1 MSSALPHPVRQH
13 AGPVAEPHTP
23 PAHPLAGPVAEP
35 HTPPVP
41 PVPSEEPNTDHAG
54 TSSTFGTVDGNI
66 TELDISDF
74 VSLPC
79 STPELLGI
87 PSPCV
92 PSPVLPVFTADII
105 GKKRNM
111 EIKDSPCKRFRIS
124 QNLSAEEQEAAAH
137 KILND
142 MFVLEPELISPQEF
156 GKKCFHEKYSLEEFE
171 SERDKLLVRWEEFK
185 QTGKGWN
192 PRLAKSFPIFDGHA
206 PAGHPY
212 PQAFKGEDFL
222 VKKRAYDRAKAELL
236 VSLDTHA
243 RHTLLTYANASAGEQ
258 GVLYDEMAWTN
269 IVNAYPSL
277 PEWDFEYRE
286 VFEAMQ
292 DIGMFPSHLDYEAKP
307 NNHMVN
313 NVYLAR
319 MALAVQYT
327 EEDVAHAKR
336 LLNAM

>member
-1 MSSALPHPVRQH
+1 MSSLTHP
-13 AGPVAEPHTP
+13 TP
-23 PAHPLAGPVAEP
+23 AHLSAPPQAHPLTTITEGVNKSNLGVVKHADAHARPAGTP
-35 HTPPVP
+35 TPPK
-41 PVPSEEPNTDHAG
+41 SEIVDADNTDVGDNKKRKMEPANGKPLKRACHGLRVDTSLHA
-54 TSSTFGTVDGNI
+54 
-66 TELDISDF
+66 E
-74 VSLPC
+74 SLPAPRNK
-79 STPELLGI
+79 TTGLDVLLQWRKNAA
-87 PSPCV
+87 PQS
-92 PSPVLPVFTADII
+92 TADEVAYRHFDI
-105 GKKRNM
+105 
-111 EIKDSPCKRFRIS
+111 
-124 QNLSAEEQEAAAH
+124 
-137 KILND
+137 
-142 MFVLEPELISPQEF
+142 LISPLEF

-192 PRLAKSFPIFDGHA
+192 PQLEKSFPIFDGPA
-206 PAGHPY
+206 PADHPY